1 MPWIPFVNDKLNEEL
16 TKLKGENEKSAF
28 PEHEFLA
35 TCIKFGFTIQDLK
48 QLTYV
53 EVMKTLYTQIETKT
67 KRATQKDWDRLA
79 QM

>member
-1 MPWIPFVNDKLNEEL
+1 MSQKLNNEL
-16 TKLKGENEKSAF
+16 SKLKGENKTSVF

-48 QLTYV
+48 QLTYI

>member
-1 MPWIPFVNDKLNEEL
+1 MDQKLNNEL
-16 TKLKGENEKSAF
+16 SKLKGENKISVF

-48 QLTYV
+48 QLTYI